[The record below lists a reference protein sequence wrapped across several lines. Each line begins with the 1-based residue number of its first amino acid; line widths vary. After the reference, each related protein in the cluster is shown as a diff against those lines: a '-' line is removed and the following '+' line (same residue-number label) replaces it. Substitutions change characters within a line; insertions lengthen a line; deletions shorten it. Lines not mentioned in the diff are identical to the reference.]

1 MNAARTIFK
10 QFDRLYNIYT
20 GQSFLRKLISLVYC
34 KHIAVIAFY
43 KILSITQPYLTNL
56 ILGTKVIAATS
67 NFVRVYNAVNGE
79 FIAPLKGHKDAVY
92 CVCYNRDGSRFA
104 SGKLN
109 CVML

>member
-1 MNAARTIFK
+1 MQQELFSNSLI
-10 QFDRLYNIYT
+10 DYIVYIYWSEFSEET
-20 GQSFLRKLISLVYC
+20 NSLVCC

-43 KILSITQPYLTNL
+43 KILSITQPYLKIL
-56 ILGTKVIAATS
+56 ISGTKVIAATS